1 MKRKKTTDKR
11 ANVIDFKRLMDKKKM
26 NDMCGLDYEEF
37 KSAITRLILSMVEAM
52 GENNQRIDKSFRS
65 LIEHLKIVSKELNF
79 LKQVLYMER
88 ILNGEHRDGRMTI
101 EHKKSLAKSFGID
114 FNQFVKQVTDAGKSS
129 KARKRHN

>member
-1 MKRKKTTDKR
+1 MKRNKTTIKR
-11 ANVIDFKRLMDKKKM
+11 ANVIDFKGLMDKKKM

-52 GENNQRIDKSFRS
+52 GKNNQKISKSFEGI
-65 LIEHLKIVSKELNF
+65 IEHLKIVSKELNF

-101 EHKKSLAKSFGID
+101 EQKKFLAKSFGID
-114 FNQFVKQVTDAGKSS
+114 FNQFMKQLTDAGKSP
-129 KARKRHN
+129 KRKKTT